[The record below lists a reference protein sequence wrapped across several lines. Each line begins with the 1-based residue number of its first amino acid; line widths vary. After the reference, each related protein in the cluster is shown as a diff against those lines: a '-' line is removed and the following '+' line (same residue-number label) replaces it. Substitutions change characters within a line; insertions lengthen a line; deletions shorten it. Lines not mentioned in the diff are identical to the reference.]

1 VTAQLAQLPAQPPR
15 ELIELD
21 EAQEG
26 RAVVLFMAME
36 TQWRIAFGQR
46 TGLDYAVVDAVA
58 RWHEIVMDG
67 QLLVWLREL
76 EAEALRIWARLAKQK
91 RPIVDG

>member
-1 VTAQLAQLPAQPPR
+1 MTAALASLPAAPAR

-36 TQWRIAFGQR
+36 TQWRVAFGQR
-46 TGLDYAVVDAVA
+46 TGLDYGVLDAVA
-58 RWHEIVMDG
+58 RWHDIVMDG

-76 EAEALRIWARLAKQK
+76 EAEALRIWTRAAAK
-91 RPIVDG
+91 RPAVPSG